1 MNWDA
6 FGAIA
11 ELMGA
16 FGVIATLGYLAVQLR
31 HNTAALRGNSHEVGA
46 ERLTTSL
53 QSLIG
58 NPELAQLVA
67 KASRD
72 YGELDYV
79 EKLQVGSYWTAIF
92 TGAEVSLLQWK
103 LGNLDEAVWQRD
115 FSVLRP
121 WLHSPGVQEW
131 YARSTTEFTPEFRVL
146 VEREAQS
153 GTPAAQH
160 DDEDRRGIAG

>member
-6 FGAIA
+6 IGAIA

-16 FGVIATLGYLAVQLR
+16 LGVIATLGYLAVQLR

-53 QSLIG
+53 QSLVG
-58 NPELAQLVA
+58 NPELALLVGR
-67 KASRD
+67 ASRD
-72 YGELDYV
+72 YAELDYV
-79 EKLQVGSYWTAIF
+79 EKLQIGSYWTAIF
-92 TGAEVSLLQWK
+92 TGAEVSMLQWR

-115 FSVLRP
+115 FSILRP
-121 WLHSPGVQEW
+121 WLHTPGVHEW
-131 YARSTTEFTPEFRVL
+131 YARSTIDFTPEFRIL

-153 GTPAAQH
+153 DTPDA
-160 DDEDRRGIAG
+160 

>member
-6 FGAIA
+6 IGSIA

-31 HNTAALRGNSHEVGA
+31 HNTAAIRGNSHEVGA
-46 ERLTTSL
+46 ERLTTNL
-53 QSLIG
+53 QSLAS

-67 KASRD
+67 KASRH
-72 YGELDYV
+72 YGELTYD
-79 EKLQVGSYWTAIF
+79 ERLQVGSFWTAIF
-92 TGAEVSLLQWK
+92 AGAEVSLLQWQ

-131 YARSTTEFTPEFRVL
+131 YARSAIEFTPEFRIL
-146 VEREAQS
+146 VEREAQTR
-153 GTPAAQH
+153 TPAA
-160 DDEDRRGIAG
+160 

>member
-6 FGAIA
+6 VGAIA

-16 FGVIATLGYLAVQLR
+16 LGVIATLWYLAVQLR

-53 QSLIG
+53 RSLVA

-72 YGELDYV
+72 YEDLTY
-79 EKLQVGSYWTAIF
+79 EERLQVGSYWTAICV
-92 TGAEVSLLQWK
+92 GAEVSLLQWQ
-103 LGNLDEAVWQRD
+103 LGNLDEAVWKRD
-115 FSVLRP
+115 FSIIRP
-121 WLHSPGVQEW
+121 WFHSPGFQQW
-131 YARSTTEFTPEFRVL
+131 HARISIEFTPEFRAL
-146 VEREAQS
+146 MDREVQTS
-153 GTPAAQH
+153 TPTA
-160 DDEDRRGIAG
+160 

>member
-6 FGAIA
+6 VGALA
-11 ELMGA
+11 ELIGA
-16 FGVIATLGYLAVQLR
+16 FGVIATLGYLAIQLR
-31 HNTAALRGNSHEVGA
+31 QNTAALRGNSHEVGA
-46 ERLTTSL
+46 DRLTTSL
-53 QSLIG
+53 QSLIA

-72 YGELDYV
+72 YGELDYI
-79 EKLQVGSYWTAIF
+79 ERLQVGSYWTAIF
-92 TGAEVSLLQWK
+92 AGAEVSLLQWK

-131 YARSTTEFTPEFRVL
+131 YARSTIEFTPGFRVL
-146 VEREAQS
+146 VEREVES
-153 GTPAAQH
+153 GPPAA
-160 DDEDRRGIAG
+160 

>member
-6 FGAIA
+6 IGAIA

-31 HNTAALRGNSHEVGA
+31 NNTAALRGSSHEVGA
-46 ERLTTSL
+46 ERLTTSM
-53 QSLIG
+53 QSLTS

-67 KASRD
+67 KASRH
-72 YGELDYV
+72 YGELTYD
-79 EKLQVGSYWTAIF
+79 ERLQVGSYWTAIF
-92 TGAEVSLLQWK
+92 AGAEVSLLQWQ

-121 WLHSPGVQEW
+121 WLHSSGVQEW
-131 YARSTTEFTPEFRVL
+131 YARSAIEFTPEFRIL
-146 VEREAQS
+146 VERETQTR
-153 GTPAAQH
+153 TPAA
-160 DDEDRRGIAG
+160 